1 MTKRTLVAVALCA
14 LLGGVAEGQD
24 QSSDQKRADAAAQQ
38 NARGAALLK
47 EGKFDEAAAELQKA
61 AEAAPKSAVIQSN
74 LGYAYDKQGRTD
86 EAVAAYRKALELEPA
101 NALVRNNLANLY
113 SKQGLYDDAI
123 RELEDLVQRDP
134 ANSTAKA
141 NLESVLKNKTITK
154 ERTDQ
159 TATAVQGAEAKPQDP
174 QAAYN
179 AARVYARLGDTEQAL
194 TWLTKA
200 LDLGYDKI
208 DYLSLDPSLVN
219 LKKDP
224 RFLKLLEE
232 RRPAR

>member
-1 MTKRTLVAVALCA
+1 MKRLALIALTLCA
-14 LLGGVAEGQD
+14 LLPGAARGQD
-24 QSSDQKRADAAAQQ
+24 KAAAAAAQQ

-47 EGKFDEAAAELQKA
+47 EGKFEEAVAELQKA

-74 LGYAYDKQGRTD
+74 LAYAYDRQGKTD
-86 EAVAAYRKALELEPA
+86 EAVAAYRKALELDPG
-101 NALVRNNLANLY
+101 NTIVRNNLANIY
-113 SKQGLYDDAI
+113 SKQGLYDDAT

-134 ANSTAKA
+134 ANATAKA
-141 NLESVLKNKTITK
+141 NLESALKNKAVLQ
-154 ERTDQ
+154 ERQDQ
-159 TATAVQGAEAKPQDP
+159 VSSALQGADAQPNDP
-174 QAAYN
+174 RAAYN
-179 AARVYARLGDTEQAL
+179 AARVYARLGDADQAI

-200 LDLGYDKI
+200 FDLGYDQF
-208 DYLSLDPSLVN
+208 DYLSLDPSLAN

>member
-1 MTKRTLVAVALCA
+1 MKKLALIALITCA
-14 LLGGVAEGQD
+14 LLPGAARGQN
-24 QSSDQKRADAAAQQ
+24 KAADAAAQQ

-47 EGKFDEAAAELQKA
+47 EGKFEEAAAELEKA

-74 LGYAYDKQGRTD
+74 LAYAYDRQGRTED
-86 EAVAAYRKALELEPA
+86 AVAAYRKALELDPA
-101 NALVRNNLANLY
+101 NTIVRNNLANLY
-113 SKQGLYDDAI
+113 SKQGQYEDAA

-134 ANSTAKA
+134 GNATAKA
-141 NLESVLKNKTITK
+141 NLEAMQKNKAVLQ
-154 ERTDQ
+154 ERKDQ
-159 TATAVQGAEAKPQDP
+159 VSSAVQGADAKPKDP

-179 AARVYARLGDTEQAL
+179 AARVYARLGDNDQAL
-194 TWLTKA
+194 TWLNKA
-200 LDLGYDKI
+200 LDLGYDQF

-224 RFLKLLEE
+224 RFLKLIEE

>member
-1 MTKRTLVAVALCA
+1 MTR
-14 LLGGVAEGQD
+14 
-24 QSSDQKRADAAAQQ
+24 QKRDVVPNSFMTDLAGGKVTQLTHNIDPAPWVSD
-38 NARGAALLK
+38 LK
-47 EGKFDEAAAELQKA
+47 
-61 AEAAPKSAVIQSN
+61 
-74 LGYAYDKQGRTD
+74 
-86 EAVAAYRKALELEPA
+86 
-101 NALVRNNLANLY
+101 
-113 SKQGLYDDAI
+113 
-123 RELEDLVQRDP
+123 VQRFQVTRVDGFKFWVKVTTP
-134 ANSTAKA
+134 AKA
-141 NLESVLKNKTITK
+141 TGKLPAIFWIYPREY
-154 ERTDQ
+154 TD
-159 TATAVQGAEAKPQDP
+159 

-194 TWLTKA
+194 TWLTRA

>member
-1 MTKRTLVAVALCA
+1 MKKLALIALITCA
-14 LLGGVAEGQD
+14 LLPGAARGQN
-24 QSSDQKRADAAAQQ
+24 KAADAAAQQ

-47 EGKFDEAAAELQKA
+47 EGKFEEAAAELEKA

-74 LGYAYDKQGRTD
+74 LAYAYDRQGRTED
-86 EAVAAYRKALELEPA
+86 AVAAYRKALELDPA
-101 NALVRNNLANLY
+101 NTIVRNNLANLY
-113 SKQGLYDDAI
+113 SKQGQYEDAA

-134 ANSTAKA
+134 GNATAKA
-141 NLESVLKNKTITK
+141 NLEAMQKNKAVLQ
-154 ERTDQ
+154 ERKDQ
-159 TATAVQGAEAKPQDP
+159 VSSALQGADAKPKDP
-174 QAAYN
+174 QAAYT
-179 AARVYARLGDTEQAL
+179 AARVYARLGDNDQAL
-194 TWLTKA
+194 TWLNKA
-200 LDLGYDKI
+200 LDLGYDQL

>member
-1 MTKRTLVAVALCA
+1 MKKELALIALITCA
-14 LLGGVAEGQD
+14 LLPGAARGQN
-24 QSSDQKRADAAAQQ
+24 KAADAAAQQ

-47 EGKFDEAAAELQKA
+47 DGKFEEAAAELEKA

-74 LGYAYDKQGRTD
+74 LAYAYDRQGRTED
-86 EAVAAYRKALELEPA
+86 AVAAYRKALELDPA
-101 NALVRNNLANLY
+101 NTIVRNNLANLY
-113 SKQGLYDDAI
+113 SKQGQYEDAA

-134 ANSTAKA
+134 GNATAKA
-141 NLESVLKNKTITK
+141 NLEAMQKNKAVLQ
-154 ERTDQ
+154 ERKDQ
-159 TATAVQGAEAKPQDP
+159 VSSALQGADAKPKDP

-179 AARVYARLGDTEQAL
+179 AARVYARLGDNDQAL
-194 TWLTKA
+194 TWLNKA
-200 LDLGYDKI
+200 LDLGYDQF

>member
-1 MTKRTLVAVALCA
+1 MKKLALIALITCA
-14 LLGGVAEGQD
+14 LLPGAARGQN
-24 QSSDQKRADAAAQQ
+24 KAADAAAQQ

-47 EGKFDEAAAELQKA
+47 EGKFEEAAAELEKA

-74 LGYAYDKQGRTD
+74 LAYAYDRQGRTED
-86 EAVAAYRKALELEPA
+86 AVAAYRKALELDPA
-101 NALVRNNLANLY
+101 NTIVRNNLANLY
-113 SKQGLYDDAI
+113 SKQGQYEDAA

-134 ANSTAKA
+134 GNATAKA
-141 NLESVLKNKTITK
+141 NLEAMQKNKTVLQ
-154 ERTDQ
+154 ERKDQ
-159 TATAVQGAEAKPQDP
+159 VSSALQGVDAKPRDP

-179 AARVYARLGDTEQAL
+179 AARVYARLGDNDQAL
-194 TWLTKA
+194 TWLNKA
-200 LDLGYDKI
+200 LDLGYDQL

>member
-1 MTKRTLVAVALCA
+1 MKKLALIALITCA
-14 LLGGVAEGQD
+14 LLPGAARGQN
-24 QSSDQKRADAAAQQ
+24 KAADAAAQQ

-47 EGKFDEAAAELQKA
+47 EGKFEEAAAELEKA

-74 LGYAYDKQGRTD
+74 LAYAYDRQGRTED
-86 EAVAAYRKALELEPA
+86 AVAAYRKALELDPA
-101 NALVRNNLANLY
+101 NTIVRNNLANLY
-113 SKQGLYDDAI
+113 SKQGQYDDAA

-134 ANSTAKA
+134 GNATAKA
-141 NLESVLKNKTITK
+141 NLEAMQKNKTVLQ
-154 ERTDQ
+154 ERKDQ
-159 TATAVQGAEAKPQDP
+159 VSSALQGADAKPRDP

-179 AARVYARLGDTEQAL
+179 AARVYARLGDNDQAL
-194 TWLTKA
+194 TWLNKA
-200 LDLGYDKI
+200 LDLGYDQF